1 MASVT
6 AGTPPHPDP
15 DRGEGDAS
23 RASRAA
29 PAPRASRRPFG
40 AQVLPSLGIRAQ
52 LVLAL
57 TVLLALPWLGWQ
69 YLNEIGRFLRVAQ
82 DKSLAATAQA
92 IATALNDRP
101 RLFDAPPD
109 PIASFAEERNAD
121 EGGAALPPSA
131 SPEIEQIIRG
141 LSRIDAR
148 IWVVGRD
155 FTVLAHSGSLRRE
168 PPAEA
173 PPSTPLGTVWH
184 AVEGA
189 TLEPLYRLILDQPN
203 ENFSD
208 EAAAKGPPRGRDIE
222 GALAGILTVDHRTT
236 LDGKAVVVAAASP
249 VWLGDRVEG
258 AVVVEQTTNRVLAER
273 NLAFERL
280 FDIVLAL
287 VLLGTVALT
296 LFASRLSSRIR
307 RLRDAAEAAIDANG
321 RVRGAF
327 AGSRDGDEIGDL
339 SRAFASALA
348 RLAEFA
354 DYQEQMAGRLSHE
367 LRTPIAVVRSSLENL
382 QQQPQAADAR
392 VYIDRAKEGLAR
404 LSAILTRMTEAARL
418 EQALADAP
426 HERYDATPVIAACVD
441 GYRIAYPDV
450 PFELVNPDA
459 PLVVDGAPD
468 LLAQMLDKLTSNA
481 VEFRTSGP
489 VVVRVTPGPEGAWI
503 DVANTGPRL
512 PPGMGARLFD
522 SMVSIRAQDGGA
534 HLGLGLFV
542 ARMIARYHGGSI
554 EAADRADGEG
564 VIVSV
569 RLPLARA

>member
-6 AGTPPHPDP
+6 AGTPTRPDSARKADDATSP
-15 DRGEGDAS
+15 PRGAS
-23 RASRAA
+23 SQRLA
-29 PAPRASRRPFG
+29 RRSLG
-40 AQVLPSLGIRAQ
+40 ARIVPSLGIRAQ
-52 LVLAL
+52 LVLVL

-69 YLNEIGRFLRVAQ
+69 YLNELERFLRVAQ
-82 DKSLAATAQA
+82 DRSLAATAQA
-92 IATALNDRP
+92 IATALNDRQ

-109 PIASFAEERNAD
+109 PIASFAEERSAD

-155 FTVLAHSGSLRRE
+155 FTVLAHSGSLRRD
-168 PPAEA
+168 PPAES
-173 PPSTPLGTVWH
+173 PPATAFGTVWR
-184 AVEGA
+184 AVERT
-189 TLEPLYRLILDQPN
+189 TLEPLYRLILEQPN
-203 ENFSD
+203 ENFHD
-208 EAAAKGPPRGRDIE
+208 EAAARGPPRGRDIE

-249 VWLGDRVEG
+249 IWIGDRVEG

-327 AGSRDGDEIGDL
+327 AASRDGDEIGDL
-339 SRAFASALA
+339 ARSFASALA

-382 QQQPQAADAR
+382 QQQPLEADAR
-392 VYIDRAKEGLAR
+392 VYIGRAQEGLAR
-404 LSAILTRMTEAARL
+404 LTAILTRMTEAARL
-418 EQALADAP
+418 EQALADVP
-426 HERYDATPVIAACVD
+426 RERYDAAPVLAACVD
-441 GYRIAYPDV
+441 GYRVAYPEV
-450 PFELVNPDA
+450 PFELAMPDR

-468 LLAQMLDKLTSNA
+468 LFAQMLDKLVTNA
-481 VEFRTSGP
+481 VEFRTAGP
-489 VVVRVTPGPEGAWI
+489 VAVRANRDSDGVRI
-503 DVANTGPRL
+503 DIANRGPRL
-512 PPGMGARLFD
+512 PPGMGAHLFD
-522 SMVSIRAQDGGA
+522 SMVSVRAQGGGA

-542 ARMIARYHGGSI
+542 ARMIARFHDGSI
-554 EAADRADGEG
+554 EAADLPDGSG
-564 VIVSV
+564 VVVSV
-569 RLPLARA
+569 RLPAAET

>member
-1 MASVT
+1 MRLSL
-6 AGTPPHPDP
+6 
-15 DRGEGDAS
+15 
-23 RASRAA
+23 
-29 PAPRASRRPFG
+29 G
-40 AQVLPSLGIRAQ
+40 ARIAPSLGIRAQ
-52 LVLAL
+52 LVLVL

-69 YLNEIGRFLRVAQ
+69 YLNEIERFLRAAQ
-82 DKSLAATAQA
+82 DRGLAATAQA
-92 IATALNDRP
+92 VATALNDRQ
-101 RLFDAPPD
+101 RIFDTPPD
-109 PIASFAEERNAD
+109 PIASFAEERSAD
-121 EGGAALPPSA
+121 EGGMALPPSA

-155 FTVLAHSGSLRRE
+155 FTVLAHSGSLRRDPPAEE
-168 PPAEA
+168 PPATA
-173 PPSTPLGTVWH
+173 LGAVWRG
-184 AVEGA
+184 VERA
-189 TLEPLYRLILDQPN
+189 TLEPLYRLILDQPD
-203 ENFSD
+203 ENFRD
-208 EAAAKGPPRGRDIE
+208 EAATKGPPRGRDIE

-249 VWLGDRVEG
+249 IWIGDRVEG

-273 NLAFERL
+273 NVAFERL

-327 AGSRDGDEIGDL
+327 AGSSDGDEIGDL
-339 SRAFASALA
+339 SRSFASALA

-382 QQQPQAADAR
+382 QQQPIEADAR
-392 VYIDRAKEGLAR
+392 VYIGRAQEGLAR
-404 LSAILTRMTEAARL
+404 LTAILTRMTEAARL
-418 EQALADAP
+418 EQALADVP
-426 HERYDATPVIAACVD
+426 RERYDATPVLAACVE
-441 GYRIAYPDV
+441 GYRVAYPDV
-450 PFELVNPDA
+450 PFEFATQGD
-459 PLVVDGAPD
+459 PLNVDGAPD
-468 LLAQMLDKLTSNA
+468 LLAQMLDKLISNA

-489 VVVRVTPGPEGAWI
+489 VVLRASRGPDGASI
-503 DVANTGPRL
+503 DVSNSGPCL
-512 PPGMGARLFD
+512 PPGIGSRLFD
-522 SMVSIRAQDGGA
+522 SMVSFRTPGGAA

-554 EAADRADGEG
+554 EARDLADGTG
-564 VIVSV
+564 VVVSV
-569 RLPLARA
+569 RLPLAGG